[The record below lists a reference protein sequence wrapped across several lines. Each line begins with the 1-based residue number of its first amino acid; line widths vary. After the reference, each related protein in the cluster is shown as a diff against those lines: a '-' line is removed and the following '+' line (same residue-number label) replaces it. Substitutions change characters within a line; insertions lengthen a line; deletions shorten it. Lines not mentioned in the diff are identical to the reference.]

1 MVNAVPVAPTSTGPF
16 TMGQNHVTATWG
28 IDGIMDVYI
37 ADRFTMQWCLFGEA
51 LNDSTHYKKE
61 PHAMLMSFRKIKG
74 NISIHHNLLFSSR
87 DRHPTLGGYPPPDS
101 DPRSIF
107 DFRNNLIYN
116 WEGACNL
123 ATGRFNLV
131 GNYWM
136 PGPNTKPLS
145 DELPLQPKAEAD
157 NVTTGFIASNVFES
171 KPEWSTNNYAAFQW
185 GIRGGKYTG
194 NVTPEKFKEPAEIVP
209 ENERPVTHS
218 AEQAAQMILATAGA
232 SHRRDSADLR
242 VVKGVSARSHQR
254 IDSQEQ
260 VGSWPTLESGTPDID
275 SDGDGMPNEWETQHK
290 LDPNNPLDRNA
301 LQPDGYTSLEH
312 YPNSRAIKR

>member
-1 MVNAVPVAPTSTGPF
+1 
-16 TMGQNHVTATWG
+16 MGQNHVTATWG

-61 PHAMLMSFRKIKG
+61 PHAMLMSFR
-74 NISIHHNLLFSSR
+74 
-87 DRHPTLGGYPPPDS
+87 
-101 DPRSIF
+101 
-107 DFRNNLIYN
+107 NNLIYN
-116 WEGACNL
+116 REGACNL
-123 ATGRFNLV
+123 
-131 GNYWM
+131 
-136 PGPNTKPLS
+136 
-145 DELPLQPKAEAD
+145 
-157 NVTTGFIASNVFES
+157 TTGFIASNVFES

-242 VVKGVSARSHQR
+242 VVKGVSARLRQR
-254 IDSQEQ
+254 IDGQEQ
-260 VGSWPTLESGTPDID
+260 VGSWATLESGTPDID
-275 SDGDGMPNEWETQHK
+275 SDGDGMPN
-290 LDPNNPLDRNA
+290 A
-301 LQPDGYTSLEH
+301 
-312 YPNSRAIKR
+312 